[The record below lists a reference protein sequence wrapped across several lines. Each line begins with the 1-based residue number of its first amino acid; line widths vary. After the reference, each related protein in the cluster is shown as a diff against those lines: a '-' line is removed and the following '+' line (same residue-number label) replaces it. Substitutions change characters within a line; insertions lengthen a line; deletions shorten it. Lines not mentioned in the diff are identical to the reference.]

1 MHMYTLYT
9 YIATIYIYIYMYKV
23 YPYIHTYIRVQR
35 RDEMGR
41 SPPRAC
47 SFAGKEGRVGEREEE
62 GGGARVSPAGYA

>member
-1 MHMYTLYT
+1 
-9 YIATIYIYIYMYKV
+9 MYKV

-47 SFAGKEGRVGEREEE
+47 SFVGKEGRVGEREEE
-62 GGGARVSPAGYA
+62 GGGARVSLAGYA